1 MLAWGM
7 NVPRWNRWFHLAHRH
22 AATLV
27 TIGCLAGCSQQ
38 PQVVSVESANVTI
51 DHSTKR
57 VNSVSCNQYQWWWV
71 IDVGDQT
78 HGAEAAVELS
88 GEAATAKW
96 VKFHDFD
103 GFTGTAWEGGVGQ
116 RSTYTF
122 TGDVFGY
129 CPTNP
134 NKPDTESFTI
144 VAYC

>member
-1 MLAWGM
+1 MRD
-7 NVPRWNRWFHLAHRH
+7 RWASAT

-27 TIGCLAGCSQQ
+27 AIGCLTGCSQQ
-38 PQVVSVESANVTI
+38 PQVVSAASANVTI
-51 DHSTKR
+51 DHSTKT
-57 VNSVSCNQYQWWWV
+57 VDSVSCNQYEWWTV
-71 IDVGDQT
+71 IDVGDQI

-103 GFTGTAWEGGVGQ
+103 GFTGSAWEGGVGNTIATVAG
-116 RSTYTF
+116 STYTF

-129 CPTNP
+129 GPTNP
-134 NKPDTESFTI
+134 NKPDTKSFSI